1 MKSLLWSFLILS
13 MFATVTPN
21 AAEAGTLLCGAAAKA
36 VVFRVSFATG
46 NPGSVQIMAAYTRIS
61 LMNKS
66 EMKGEQ
72 YWGRGHA
79 PRIRAVDVGAKYV
92 KVRARGGMMGPGG
105 TLSLPTDVLY
115 GRSKLGLDASATLP
129 ASYYS
134 QGLKREFP
142 LACKLFDQ

>member
-1 MKSLLWSFLILS
+1 MKTFLRSFLILS
-13 MFATVTPN
+13 ILATVTPN
-21 AAEAGTLLCGAAAKA
+21 AARAGTLLCGAAAKA
-36 VVFRVSFATG
+36 VVFRISYATG

-66 EMKGEQ
+66 EMRGEH

-79 PRIRAVDVGAKYV
+79 PRIRSVDVGPKFV
-92 KVRARGGMMGPGG
+92 KVNARGGMMGPGG
-105 TLSLPTDVLY
+105 TLSLPTDILY
-115 GRSKLGLDASATLP
+115 GRSKAGLEASATLP

-134 QGLKREFP
+134 KGLKREFP